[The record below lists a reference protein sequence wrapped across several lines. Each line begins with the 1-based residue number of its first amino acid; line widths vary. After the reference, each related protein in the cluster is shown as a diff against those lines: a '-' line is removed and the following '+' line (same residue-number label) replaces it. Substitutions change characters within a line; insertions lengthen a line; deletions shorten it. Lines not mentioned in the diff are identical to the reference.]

1 MRIREKRSVWKH
13 DARIFFV
20 IIHKI
25 YRKYMSCLEIVT
37 FKKKLK
43 KYYEKTTHKEDV
55 NYSIPSVFNKFR
67 DYDPKKISLMC

>member
-1 MRIREKRSVWKH
+1 
-13 DARIFFV
+13 
-20 IIHKI
+20 
-25 YRKYMSCLEIVT
+25 MSCLEIVT